1 MRNQTLKNFDS
12 GTDDFRPPYS
22 TNSDRTL
29 PSVQLNIVKEDFHRK
44 NLYFPATSKT
54 CAIEGAGVVVGE
66 ITYIVSPIKDCV
78 FIDSIQIYEKF
89 KRSGYGLATIWK
101 LHDIYHLPLV
111 PVHILS
117 GGVAHLFW
125 AQATIIL
132 GRAGAQVLEGIRRH
146 DVEKEQQAWVHL
158 MPECPIEKS
167 IRLHEEW
174 VASQLDTSADHPD
187 TL

>member
-1 MRNQTLKNFDS
+1 MKFHS
-12 GTDDFRPPYS
+12 KSDDFRSRYS
-22 TNSDRTL
+22 INSDRTL
-29 PSVQLNIVKEDFHRK
+29 PSVQLDVVREDFHRK
-44 NLYFPATSKT
+44 NTYFPATSKT
-54 CAIEGAGVVVGE
+54 CNIGIAGVIVGE
-66 ITYIVSPIKDCV
+66 ITYIVSPIKDRV
-78 FIDSIQIYEKF
+78 YIDSIRIYEKF

-111 PVHILS
+111 PVHIVS
-117 GGVAHLFW
+117 GGEAHLFW
-125 AQATIIL
+125 AHATIIL

-146 DVEKEQQAWVHL
+146 DVEKEQQSWVHL

-174 VASQLDTSADHPD
+174 VPSQLDTTPDHPD